1 MKERLLRDSFLG
13 IKLVPLSRGEAL
25 CFISTYDRP
34 FLLSK
39 VAGIFTLHDCHI
51 LEADIKIR
59 DGVATDLYKIRFPR
73 KYEPTLL
80 ESMLFASL
88 QKVLKGETNIEKEIF
103 LWEKKREVIQDQITP
118 RFESISENQSALII
132 NTSNKKGL
140 LHKISWA
147 LSLAGMNIERA
158 IISATED
165 MKAENVFW
173 IDQRYGEKITPEY
186 RKKVLDLL
194 QIVVNEGK
202 DPLEQIFRKEINMIY
217 RQQLR
222 RRGSG
227 FHTAQ
232 LYADVHLRLI
242 KGLFDRIKLE
252 LDIPD
257 QPVLIGVYG
266 GIGSGAIGFTSDID
280 CIFLFDGEKK
290 EEYDKLKRIL
300 KNEFER
306 ICGLEVD
313 ESFLSYHIN
322 YFYLGNYDGESI
334 ISFDDFFDYI
344 NYIDDLRNQT
354 ENRLFEPQFFHYPWA
369 FSIRF
374 IGHPDAQEQF
384 ESRIKKLPS
393 KSNKKYKSIKAY
405 ILREKG
411 SEIKKDY
418 ISYLKGKYFPAELEF
433 FNTESLRQMY
443 LKRSF
448 ADFIE
453 SIAPYE
459 SVKYIFRRGV
469 FPLLHIRQ
477 NNGQRTDIGLLGNEY
492 MHILPAIDF
501 MLKAF
506 NVRKT
511 LFIMGRWDLSYFLY
525 IMDFKSEEKFCERYL
540 KYQNEI
546 NNFVHKLIQ

>member
-1 MKERLLRDSFLG
+1 MKDSFIG
-13 IKLVPLSRGEAL
+13 MKLVPLSRTKAL
-25 CFISTYDRP
+25 CFVSTYDKP

-39 VAGIFTLHDCHI
+39 VAGNFTIHGCHI
-51 LEADIKIR
+51 LEADINIR
-59 DGVATDLYKIRFPR
+59 DGVATDLYKIRIPQ
-73 KYEPTLL
+73 KYEPPLL
-80 ESMLFASL
+80 EKMLFESL

-103 LWEKKREVIQDQITP
+103 LWEKKNEVIQDQIVP
-118 RFESISENQSALII
+118 KFESINDYQSALIV

-147 LSLAGMNIERA
+147 LSLAGVNIERA
-158 IISATED
+158 IISATQD

-173 IDQRYGEKITPEY
+173 IRQRYGEKITHEY

-202 DPLEQIFRKEINMIY
+202 DPVEQAFRKEIHMIY

-227 FHTAQ
+227 FQTAQ

-242 KGLFDRIKLE
+242 EGLFDRIKLE
-252 LDIPD
+252 LDISD

-280 CIFLFDGEKK
+280 CIFLFDGEWR
-290 EEYDKLKRIL
+290 EEYDKMKRIL

-306 ICGLEVD
+306 ISSLDVD
-313 ESFLSYHIN
+313 ESFLPYHIN
-322 YFYLGNYDGESI
+322 YFYLGIYDGESI
-334 ISFDDFFDYI
+334 ISFDDFFNYI

-354 ENRLFEPQFFHYPWA
+354 DNRLFEPQFFHYPWA

-374 IGHPDAQEQF
+374 IGEKNILERF
-384 ESRIKKLPS
+384 KSRMEELPRE
-393 KSNKKYKSIKAY
+393 KSRKYHSIKAY
-405 ILREKG
+405 ILGEKG
-411 SEIKKDY
+411 NEIRKDY
-418 ISYLKGKYFPAELEF
+418 ISYLKGNYFPKELGF
-433 FNTESLRQMY
+433 LNNKSLKQIYR
-443 LKRSF
+443 KR
-448 ADFIE
+448 AYKDFIE
-453 SIAPYE
+453 SIRPYE
-459 SVKYIFRRGV
+459 CVKYLFRRGV
-469 FPLLHIRQ
+469 LPLIHILQ
-477 NNGQRTDIGLLGNEY
+477 NSGHRTDMDLLEKEY
-492 MHILPAIDF
+492 RHILPSIDF

-525 IMDFKSEEKFCERYL
+525 IMDFKNDKEFCEKYL

-546 NNFVHKLIQ
+546 INFINKLIQ